1 MLPFQ
6 PHPPARFPV
15 RLSSGARLAVA
26 LALGLA
32 AGPAGAEVQGFHY
45 IRDVAV
51 PAAGWVRVPLDLA
64 AVQHMAPGGADL
76 HVFSRTGAEV
86 PVRLEPAPPRGE
98 TRPVA
103 SFRPG
108 PAGTGD
114 AGWFLVVDVGAE
126 PALHERLL
134 LTPVRAPLLA
144 PDRLESSADGNA
156 WQPLARAGSQAVPG
170 KTAIAYPVTPD
181 RYLRLHWPRR
191 PEAPRVSAVEVE
203 SVATPVL
210 SIASPNAACQPGPP
224 GAIFCALTLPASGLA
239 ARRLALEVEG
249 KGVVGYRVYA
259 ARDARWMPL
268 AEGVWQPSVGRTR
281 QLVPLAPGMAGAVL
295 RLELHGFPLRPR
307 LAGWTVDLDRPTVV
321 FRADEAGTCTLAYG
335 GARRDPQRTAPA
347 ASAPAAWLEPG
358 PERERDL
365 PPLPA
370 VTTAPSVRLR
380 ERLAGSWRIA
390 APSARPG
397 TLVRLELPALVYG
410 VARADLGN
418 LRLLSGDRQ
427 IPFQRWSPQDPALAA
442 EDRDARPQGS
452 GGRRSTE
459 SAVEIHLPE
468 AGLPLSQIEL
478 TAPAVPLRRPTALRY
493 LEPASTPARE
503 VRRRGRPVIIHDT
516 WECRPQP
523 PLPCRGLLPLPGH
536 APSVVEVSFHDGDN
550 PPLAGLGADLWRR
563 RDALLFVWPE
573 SDEPVRL
580 VAGPETLEAPSYD
593 LQALGDALL
602 SYPWQSAE
610 LSQGRAP
617 ARSHPWWSRW
627 VRTTILLAA
636 ILALVLL
643 LRRILSE
650 T

>member
-1 MLPFQ
+1 MILIV
-6 PHPPARFPV
+6 HPPPALRAWS
-15 RLSSGARLAVA
+15 LA

-32 AGPAGAEVQGFHY
+32 VGAAGAEVQGFHY
-45 IRDVAV
+45 VRDVVV

-76 HVFSRTGAEV
+76 HLFSRTGAEV

-98 TRPVA
+98 VRPVA
-103 SFRPG
+103 SFRPE
-108 PAGTGD
+108 PAGD

-126 PALHERLL
+126 PASHERLL
-134 LTPVRAPLLA
+134 LTPVRAPLSP
-144 PDRLESSADGNA
+144 PDRVESSADGSSWRPMA
-156 WQPLARAGSQAVPG
+156 PGGAQAAQG
-170 KTAIAYPVTPD
+170 KTAVAYPLTPD

-191 PEAPRVSAVEVE
+191 SEAPRVSAVEVE
-203 SVATPVL
+203 SVATPAL
-210 SIASPNAACQPGPP
+210 SVAGPSAACQPGSP
-224 GAIFCALTLPASGLA
+224 GAIFCALTLPASGLTP
-239 ARRLALEVEG
+239 RRLALEVEG

-259 ARDARWMPL
+259 ARDSRWMPL
-268 AEGVWQPSVGRTR
+268 AEGIWQPSVGRTR
-281 QLVPLAPGMAGAVL
+281 QLVPLAPGTAGAVL

-307 LAGWTVDLDRPTVV
+307 LASWTVDLDLPTVV
-321 FRADEAGTCTLAYG
+321 FRVDEAGTCALAYG
-335 GARRDPQRTAPA
+335 GARRDPQRA
-347 ASAPAAWLEPG
+347 ASAATAPAAWLEPG

-365 PPLPA
+365 PQLPA
-370 VTTAPSVRLR
+370 ISTAPSVRLR

-390 APSARPG
+390 APSAKPG

-427 IPFQRWSPQDPALAA
+427 IPFHHWSPQEPALAA
-442 EDRDARPQGS
+442 EDRDVRPRGS
-452 GGRRSTE
+452 GGRRSAE
-459 SAVEIHLPE
+459 SAAEIHLPE
-468 AGLPLSQIEL
+468 PGLPLSQIEL
-478 TAPAVPLRRPTALRY
+478 TAPAVPLHRPTALRY
-493 LEPASTPARE
+493 LEPATTPARE
-503 VRRRGRPVIIHDT
+503 VRRRVRPVIIHGV

-550 PPLAGLGADLWRR
+550 PPLAGLGADLWRH

-593 LQALGDALL
+593 LQALGDTLL
-602 SYPWQSAE
+602 SYPWQPAE

-617 ARSHPWWSRW
+617 ARSHPWWSRL
-627 VRTTILLAA
+627 VRPIILLGA

-643 LRRILSE
+643 LRRILAE
-650 T
+650 A